1 MARSFHSARGWPGSW
16 RARAAVERLDRGRA
30 QPPGHCDQSSPVP
43 VGEHGPAVR
52 AGPADKGAAPARGL
66 THPTGE
72 RFNTGARLLA
82 GGRVAVQVAIGA
94 GPAPYRDPAKYDAVV
109 VAAQRSRRSTLRPSR
124 GPRMRIHQ
132 RIATGAWLFAALLTG
147 VLALVV
153 AGCTG
158 HPAVKGG
165 GPSARPASAGASG
178 GAVISPG
185 TATASFAMETRT
197 GEASFMLPS
206 RNIGCAMTAEAAR
219 CDILNRNWTPPPR
232 PASCPR
238 DHGDTG
244 GTRVRARHPGCG
256 VRLHERAGRR
266 ALRVCADRP
275 RLHPGTGAV
284 HHVLTIQ
291 SGRRGGSGDS

>member
-1 MARSFHSARGWPGSW
+1 
-16 RARAAVERLDRGRA
+16 
-30 QPPGHCDQSSPVP
+30 
-43 VGEHGPAVR
+43 
-52 AGPADKGAAPARGL
+52 
-66 THPTGE
+66 
-72 RFNTGARLLA
+72 
-82 GGRVAVQVAIGA
+82 
-94 GPAPYRDPAKYDAVV
+94 
-109 VAAQRSRRSTLRPSR
+109 
-124 GPRMRIHQ
+124 MRIHQ

-165 GPSARPASAGASG
+165 GPSARAASAGTSG

-206 RNIGCAMTAEAAR
+206 RNIGCAMTAAAAR

-238 DHGDTG
+238 DHGDYAQGLVVSQTAVSLVCAG
-244 GTRVRARHPGCG
+244 DTVIGSTQEVLEYGHGIRVAEFVCTSARVG
-256 VRLHERAGRR
+256 VRCEYVPTGRGFTLAQERY
-266 ALRVCADRP
+266 
-275 RLHPGTGAV
+275 T
-284 HHVLTIQ
+284 TF
-291 SGRRGGSGDS
+291 